1 MDKGLPRKKIL
12 GMPGKK
18 KLFYIC
24 SPIADVAKLVDAL
37 DLGSSVER
45 RGGSSPFIRTDLL
58 NFNRFFHARSF
69 WFHFLDNY

>member
-1 MDKGLPRKKIL
+1 
-12 GMPGKK
+12 MPGKK

-37 DLGSSVER
+37 DLGSSVAR

-58 NFNRFFHARSF
+58 NFNRFFYACF
-69 WFHFLDNY
+69 CAFHYLDNS